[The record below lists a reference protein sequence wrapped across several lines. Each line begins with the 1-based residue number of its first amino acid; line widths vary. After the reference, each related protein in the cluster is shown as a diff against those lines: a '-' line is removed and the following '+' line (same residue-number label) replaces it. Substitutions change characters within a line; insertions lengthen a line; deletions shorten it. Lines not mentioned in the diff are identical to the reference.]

1 MPALAALATYLVSSL
16 IFRFFIATGL
26 SVVTFYFIND
36 LVSQAKIQIQNA
48 FYGLPADVLAFV
60 QLYKIDQAV
69 SVILSAY
76 TIAALIKTAKIAIG
90 KS

>member
-1 MPALAALATYLVSSL
+1 MPALAPFVSLLISSL
-16 IFRFFIATGL
+16 IFRLFIATGL

-76 TIAALIKTAKIAIG
+76 TIAAMIKTAKIAIG

>member
-1 MPALAALATYLVSSL
+1 MPALATYLVSSL

-76 TIAALIKTAKIAIG
+76 TIAAMIKTAKIAIG